1 MGATRKIRKSFTW
14 DKSSCNKR
22 YFKSLVDILHEV
34 KTPNNTGK
42 YIRPR
47 FTRKKK
53 FCSKLK
59 IKDCALDDFHSGD
72 KYLQIILG
80 RWMITSNCF
89 TTCKNYF
96 AMAMNKW
103 SFFKN
108 DAFIYHMIHNNFF
121 YKKYN
126 SLPLDPIFPIRI
138 VLSNDFLIPPH
149 RIKNTT
155 NFIKEYGYDFF
166 KGKAISNRIL
176 KLIEDKH
183 PELTKEITKTL
194 PLSHVI
200 SRELCLLNEEDLY
213 FYVVKHNDYKL
224 YKPYVL
230 ISEKPISEIKKVY
243 SGTKYTFEYL

>member
-1 MGATRKIRKSFTW
+1 MSTRKIRKSFTW
-14 DKSSCNKR
+14 NKSSCNKK
-22 YFKSLVDILHEV
+22 YFKGLIEV
-34 KTPNNTGK
+34 LDKVKIPKNTGK

-53 FCSKLK
+53 TCNKLK
-59 IKDCALDDFHSGD
+59 IKDCILDDFHSGD

-89 TTCKNYF
+89 TNCKNYF

-108 DAFIYHMIHNNFF
+108 DVFIHYMINNNYF

-126 SLPLDPIFPIRI
+126 LLPIDPVFPIRI

-149 RIKNTT
+149 RMKKTT
-155 NFIKEYGYDFF
+155 QFIKEYGYDFF
-166 KGKAISNRIL
+166 KGKAISDRVI
-176 KLIEDKH
+176 KIIEDKH
-183 PELTKEITKTL
+183 PELTKQITKTL

-200 SRELCLLNEEDLY
+200 SRELCLLEANNLY
-213 FYVVKHNDYKL
+213 FYKVKHNEHTL
-224 YKPYVL
+224 YMPYIL
-230 ISEKPISEIKKVY
+230 ISEKPLSEINNIYKNKN
-243 SGTKYTFEYL
+243 YTFEYL

>member
-1 MGATRKIRKSFTW
+1 MATRKIRKSFTW
-14 DKSSCNKR
+14 NKSSCNSK
-22 YFKSLVDILHEV
+22 YFKTLINVLNKV
-34 KTPNNTGK
+34 KIPSNTGD

-47 FTRKKK
+47 FTRRKKYCK
-53 FCSKLK
+53 DLK
-59 IKDCALDDFHSGD
+59 IKDCQLDDFHSGD

-108 DAFIYHMIHNNFF
+108 DTFIHHMINNNFF
-121 YKKYN
+121 YKQYN
-126 SLPLDPIFPIRI
+126 KLPLDPIFPIRI
-138 VLSNDFLIPPH
+138 VISNDFLIPPH
-149 RIKNTT
+149 RIKKST

-166 KGKAISNRIL
+166 KGKAISDRVI
-176 KLIEDKH
+176 KLISEKY
-183 PELTKEITKTL
+183 PELTKQITKTL

-200 SRELCLLNEEDLY
+200 SRELCILNEENLH
-213 FYVVKHNDYKL
+213 FYIVKEKNYQL

-230 ISEKPISEIKKVY
+230 ISKHPISYIREKY
-243 SGTKYTFEYL
+243 SKTNYIFEYL